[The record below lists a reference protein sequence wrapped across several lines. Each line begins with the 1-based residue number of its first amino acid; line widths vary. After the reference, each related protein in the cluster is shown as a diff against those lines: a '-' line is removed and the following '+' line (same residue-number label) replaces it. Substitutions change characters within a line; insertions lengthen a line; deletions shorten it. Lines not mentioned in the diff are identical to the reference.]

1 MKKIDFCSPKGSKKF
16 SRLFNLSKD
25 AYNLTHENLSLCSV
39 GFGMYKGSFD
49 HKGRKNY
56 QNLIYNF
63 IKSGVNVF
71 DCARKYRHGY
81 SEIDFGIVFQ
91 NLIKQ
96 KFISR
101 DQIFVSSKAGLI
113 NFYQDK
119 KKILTANEFAKY
131 RGLKKSDI
139 KNNLFCASKKFLEQE
154 IDISLKNLR
163 LKTLDNYYL
172 HNPAFLEGN
181 KNNYKDYYNV
191 FETFEKAVQEK
202 KIKSYGISSW
212 TGFRRY
218 SNSSFYIDLK
228 KMLRIAQDVAGEKH
242 NFKNIQVPISIYM
255 PFAVTCYKF
264 DKNKKLINFCYKNKI
279 NIFSSASLYEGRIEE
294 FFNLLNI
301 FNFLNSKRNHNHSI
315 NNDILINKISLP
327 DSDNS
332 ILQLFNILQKISKNR
347 NKLSIKFGKNIYKDS
362 LNFVRSNSF
371 ITTSLFGVENF
382 KQLDENLGILKMP
395 KFSKKKLLKIWKNLS

>member
-1 MKKIDFCSPKGSKKF
+1 
-16 SRLFNLSKD
+16 
-25 AYNLTHENLSLCSV
+25 
-39 GFGMYKGSFD
+39 
-49 HKGRKNY
+49 
-56 QNLIYNF
+56 
-63 IKSGVNVF
+63 
-71 DCARKYRHGY
+71 
-81 SEIDFGIVFQ
+81 
-91 NLIKQ
+91 
-96 KFISR
+96 
-101 DQIFVSSKAGLI
+101 
-113 NFYQDK
+113 
-119 KKILTANEFAKY
+119 
-131 RGLKKSDI
+131 
-139 KNNLFCASKKFLEQE
+139 
-154 IDISLKNLR
+154 
-163 LKTLDNYYL
+163 
-172 HNPAFLEGN
+172 
-181 KNNYKDYYNV
+181 
-191 FETFEKAVQEK
+191 
-202 KIKSYGISSW
+202 
-212 TGFRRY
+212 
-218 SNSSFYIDLK
+218 
-228 KMLRIAQDVAGEKH
+228 MLRIAQDVAGEKH